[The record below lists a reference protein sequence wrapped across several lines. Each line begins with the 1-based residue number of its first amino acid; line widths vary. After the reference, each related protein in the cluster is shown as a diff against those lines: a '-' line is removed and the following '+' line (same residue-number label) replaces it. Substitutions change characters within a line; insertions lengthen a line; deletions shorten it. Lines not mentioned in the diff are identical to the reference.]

1 MDENLNL
8 VRDLA
13 LIFISAGIIT
23 LIFKALKQPL
33 ILGYIVAGF
42 LVGPHFGL
50 FPNLTNPETV
60 EQWSEIGII
69 FLLFALGLE
78 FSFKKLLKVGS
89 SALITAGTI
98 FVGMFVTGMM
108 VGGAMG
114 WSHMERIFLGG
125 MLSMSSTTII
135 IKAFDDLGLKG
146 MPFTNVVFGTLVVE
160 DLLAVVLMVL
170 LSTMAVSQQFAGG
183 EMVMA
188 LLKLLFFLVL
198 WFVVGMYLIPT
209 LFKRGRQV
217 MNEEMLVILS
227 VGLCFG
233 MVALATA
240 AGFSSALGAFVMGSL
255 LAETIEG
262 EHISHSIKN
271 IKDLFGAI
279 FFVSVGMMVDP
290 AIIAQYWQ
298 PILILI
304 IVVVIGIPL
313 FATNGVLMA
322 GQGLHSAVRS
332 GFSMAQIG
340 EFAFIIASLGKS
352 LGVMSDYI
360 YPVVVAVSVITTFT
374 TPYFMKLSEPFYGM
388 LSRKMPP
395 KLFASLSEVRASGRS
410 QARDSQWRKLIKAYL
425 TRMIPYNV
433 MLVAVLFASNIFL
446 DPFAKDHF
454 VHLAPGIVNLICAL
468 VTLIVMSPLLYG
480 MVIAAGKY
488 KELYDSIWAGSSHAG
503 RGPLIAMSALKIF
516 LAVAYVVTVVSHYFK
531 PGIGIV
537 ILIAS
542 LAAAMFILLRIFNKR
557 SSTLESRFVE
567 NIRQKDDYQR
577 KTAPV
582 TTSIREKMSDHDI
595 CVENLKVSSDF
606 RYAGKQLRDI
616 PLRRDYGVNIV
627 KITRGKNIINIP
639 SASEYLFP
647 ADDILV
653 VGTLERVD
661 AFKKAL
667 SEDVAPAT
675 AVTASVDV
683 ESFTLAETSL
693 LSGKSLQ
700 MVDMR
705 NSGCMLIGIERGEE
719 TFMNPEPDMVMQPGD
734 VVWLVGAPDA
744 IKLYK

>member
-1 MDENLNL
+1 MDESLNL

-23 LIFKALKQPL
+23 LIFRALKQPL

-50 FPNLTNPETV
+50 FPGLTRPETV

-98 FVGMFVTGMM
+98 FAGMFVTGIAI
-108 VGGAMG
+108 GGALG
-114 WSHMERIFLGG
+114 WTHMERIFLGG

-146 MPFTNVVFGTLVVE
+146 KPFTNIVFGTLVVE

-170 LSTMAVSQQFAGG
+170 LSTLAVSKQFAGG

-209 LFKRGRQV
+209 LFKKGRQV

-255 LAETIEG
+255 LAETLEG
-262 EHISHSIKN
+262 EHISVSIKS

-290 AIIAQYWQ
+290 AIIVQYWK

-304 IVVVIGIPL
+304 VVVVVGIPL
-313 FATNGVLMA
+313 FATSGVLMA

-352 LGVMSDYI
+352 LGVMADYI

-374 TPYFMKLSEPFYGM
+374 TPYFIKLSEPFYGFI
-388 LSRKMPP
+388 SRKLPP
-395 KLFASLSEVRASGRS
+395 KLFESLSEVRSSGRT
-410 QARDSQWRKLIKAYL
+410 QARESQWRQLVRAYFIRL
-425 TRMIPYNV
+425 IPYTV
-433 MLVAVLFASNIFL
+433 MLIAVVLASNLFL
-446 DPFAKDHF
+446 DPLAEDHLG
-454 VHLAPGIVNLICAL
+454 HLAPWLRNTICAA
-468 VTLIVMSPLLYG
+468 VTLLVMAPFLYG
-480 MVIAAGKY
+480 MVIAYGKY
-488 KELYDSIWAGSSHAG
+488 KELYDSIWRGSSAAG

-516 LAVAYVVTVVSHYFK
+516 LAVSFVVAVISHYFR
-531 PGIGIV
+531 PGIGLV
-537 ILIAS
+537 ILVAS
-542 LAAAMFILLRIFNKR
+542 IAAAVFILLRVFNKR
-557 SSTLESRFVE
+557 SSTLESRFLA
-567 NIRQKDDYQR
+567 NMRQKDEYQR
-577 KTAPV
+577 QTAPV
-582 TTSIREKMSDHDI
+582 TTTIREKMSGHDI
-595 CVENLKVSSDF
+595 CVENLTVPSDF
-606 RYAGKQLRDI
+606 KYAGKLLRQI
-616 PLRRDYGVNIV
+616 PLRQEYGVNIV
-627 KITRGKNIINIP
+627 KITRGSTIINIP
-639 SASEYLFP
+639 SASEYLYP
-647 ADDILV
+647 ADGILV
-653 VGTLERVD
+653 VGTVEKVE
-661 AFKKAL
+661 AFKKSL
-667 SEDVAPAT
+667 SEDVAPASGDT
-675 AVTASVDV
+675 SAVEV
-683 ESFTLAETSL
+683 ESFALGGESL
-693 LSGKSLQ
+693 LTGKTLN

-719 TFMNPEPDMVMQPGD
+719 IYMNPSPDMVMQQGD
-734 VVWLVGAPDA
+734 IVWLVGSPDA

>member
-1 MDENLNL
+1 MDESLNL
-8 VRDLA
+8 VKDLA

-23 LIFKALKQPL
+23 LIFRALKQPL

-50 FPNLTNPETV
+50 FPGLTNPENV

-98 FVGMFVTGMM
+98 FAGMFVTGMAI
-108 VGGAMG
+108 GGAMG

-188 LLKLLFFLVL
+188 LLKLLFFLIL
-198 WFVVGMYLIPT
+198 WFVVGMFLIPT
-209 LFKRGRQV
+209 LFKKGREV

-255 LAETIEG
+255 LAETLEG

-290 AIIAQYWQ
+290 AIIVQYWK

-304 IVVVIGIPL
+304 LVVVIGIPL
-313 FATNGVLMA
+313 FATSGVLMA

-352 LGVMSDYI
+352 LGVMADYI

-374 TPYFMKLSEPFYGM
+374 TPYFIKLSEPFYGFI
-388 LSRKMPP
+388 SRKLPP
-395 KLFASLSEVRASGRS
+395 KLFASLSEVRASNRS
-410 QARDSQWRKLIKAYL
+410 QARESQWRKLIKAYL
-425 TRMIPYNV
+425 IRMIPYNV
-433 MLVAVLFASNIFL
+433 MLVAIVLASNMFL
-446 DPFAKDHF
+446 DPFAKEHF
-454 VHLAPGIVNLICAL
+454 VRIGPKLVNVVCA
-468 VTLIVMSPLLYG
+468 VITLLVMSPFLYG
-480 MVIAAGKY
+480 MVVASGKY
-488 KELYDSIWAGSSHAG
+488 KELYDGIWRDSSAAG
-503 RGPLIAMSALKIF
+503 RGPLVAMSALKIF
-516 LAVAYVVTVVSHYFK
+516 LAVSFVIGVVSHYFK
-531 PGIGIV
+531 PGLGLV
-537 ILIAS
+537 ILIAAI
-542 LAAAMFILLRIFNKR
+542 AAAFFILLRIFIKR
-557 SSTLESRFVE
+557 TSTLESRFLE
-567 NIRQKDDYQR
+567 NMRQKDEYQR
-577 KTAPV
+577 QTAPV
-582 TTSIREKMSDHDI
+582 TTSIREKMSGHDI
-595 CVENLKVSSDF
+595 FVENLKVSSDF
-606 RYAGKQLRDI
+606 KYAGKQLRDI
-616 PLRRDYGVNIV
+616 PLRRDYGVNIA
-627 KITRGKNIINIP
+627 KITRGRAIINIP
-639 SASEYLFP
+639 SADEYLYS
-647 ADDILV
+647 ADEVLA
-653 VGTLERVD
+653 VGTKENVE
-661 AFKKAL
+661 AFKKSLA
-667 SEDVAPAT
+667 EDIAPASG
-675 AVTASVDV
+675 ASSVEV
-683 ESFTLAETSL
+683 ESFTLGPTSL
-693 LSGKSLQ
+693 LTGKSLQ

-719 TFMNPEPDMVMQPGD
+719 TYMNPEPDMVMLEGD
-734 VVWLVGAPDA
+734 VIWLVGAPEA

>member
-1 MDENLNL
+1 MDESLNL

-23 LIFKALKQPL
+23 LIFRALKQPL

-50 FPNLTNPETV
+50 FPGLTRPETV

-98 FVGMFVTGMM
+98 FAGMFVTGIAI
-108 VGGAMG
+108 GGALG
-114 WSHMERIFLGG
+114 WTHMERIFLGG

-146 MPFTNVVFGTLVVE
+146 KPFTNIVFGTLVVE

-170 LSTMAVSQQFAGG
+170 LSTLAVSKQFAGG

-209 LFKRGRQV
+209 LFKKGRQV

-255 LAETIEG
+255 LAETLEG
-262 EHISHSIKN
+262 EHISVSIKS

-290 AIIAQYWQ
+290 AIIVQYWK

-304 IVVVIGIPL
+304 VVVVVGIPL
-313 FATNGVLMA
+313 FATSGVLMA

-352 LGVMSDYI
+352 LGVMADYI

-374 TPYFMKLSEPFYGM
+374 TPYFIKLSEPFYGFV
-388 LSRKMPP
+388 SRKLPP
-395 KLFASLSEVRASGRS
+395 KLFESLSEVRSSGRT
-410 QARDSQWRKLIKAYL
+410 QARESQWRQLVRAYFIRL
-425 TRMIPYNV
+425 IPYTV
-433 MLVAVLFASNIFL
+433 MLIAVVLASNLFL
-446 DPFAKDHF
+446 DPLAEDHLD
-454 VHLAPGIVNLICAL
+454 HLEPWLRNTICAA
-468 VTLIVMSPLLYG
+468 VTLLVMAPFLYG
-480 MVIAAGKY
+480 MVIAYGKY
-488 KELYDSIWAGSSHAG
+488 KELYDSIWRGSSAAG

-516 LAVAYVVTVVSHYFK
+516 LAVSFVVAVISHYFR
-531 PGIGIV
+531 PGIGLV
-537 ILIAS
+537 ILVAS
-542 LAAAMFILLRIFNKR
+542 IAAAVFILLRVFNKR
-557 SSTLESRFVE
+557 SSTLESRFLA
-567 NIRQKDDYQR
+567 NMRQKDEYQR
-577 KTAPV
+577 QTAPV
-582 TTSIREKMSDHDI
+582 TTTIREKMSGHDI
-595 CVENLKVSSDF
+595 CVENLTVPSDF
-606 RYAGKQLRDI
+606 KYAGKLLRQI
-616 PLRRDYGVNIV
+616 PLRQEYGVNIV
-627 KITRGKNIINIP
+627 KITRGGTIINIP
-639 SASEYLFP
+639 SASEYLYP
-647 ADDILV
+647 ADGILV
-653 VGTLERVD
+653 VGTVEKVE
-661 AFKKAL
+661 AFKKSL
-667 SEDVAPAT
+667 SEDVAPASGDKS
-675 AVTASVDV
+675 AVEV
-683 ESFTLAETSL
+683 ESFALGGESL
-693 LSGKSLQ
+693 LTGKTLN

-719 TFMNPEPDMVMQPGD
+719 IYMNPSPDMVMQQGD
-734 VVWLVGAPDA
+734 IVWLVGSPDA

>member
-1 MDENLNL
+1 MDESLNL
-8 VRDLA
+8 VKDLA
-13 LIFISAGIIT
+13 LIFISAGVIT
-23 LIFKALKQPL
+23 LIFRALKQPL

-98 FVGMFVTGMM
+98 FAGMFVTGML
-108 VGGAMG
+108 VGAAMG

-198 WFVVGMYLIPT
+198 WFVVGMFVIPT
-209 LFKRGRQV
+209 LFRKGRRV

-262 EHISHSIKN
+262 EHIEHSIKN

-290 AIIAQYWQ
+290 AIIVQYWQ

-304 IVVVIGIPL
+304 VVVVIGIPL
-313 FATNGVLMA
+313 FATSGVLMA

-352 LGVMSDYI
+352 LGVMADYI

-374 TPYFMKLSEPFYGM
+374 TPYFIKLSEPFYGFI
-388 LSRKMPP
+388 SRRLPP
-395 KLFASLSEVRASGRS
+395 NLFKSLSEVRASGRS
-410 QARDSQWRKLIKAYL
+410 QARDSQWRQLIKAYL
-425 TRMIPYNV
+425 VRMIPYNV
-433 MLVAVLFASNIFL
+433 MLTATFLASNLFL
-446 DPFAKDHF
+446 DPIATEHFANIPEGW
-454 VHLAPGIVNLICAL
+454 LNLICAAI
-468 VTLIVMSPLLYG
+468 TLFVMTPFLYG

-488 KELYDSIWAGSSHAG
+488 KALYDSIWNGSSAAG
-503 RGPLIAMSALKIF
+503 RGPLVAMSALKIF
-516 LAVAYVVTVVSHYFK
+516 LAVAYVMLVVSHYFR

-542 LAAAMFILLRIFNKR
+542 IVAAVFILLRLFSKR
-557 SSTLESRFVE
+557 YSSLETRFVA
-567 NIRQKDDYQR
+567 NMRQKDEYQR
-577 KTAPV
+577 RTAPV
-582 TTSIREKMSDHDI
+582 TTTIREKMSGHDI
-595 CVENLKVSSDF
+595 YVENLSVPSDF
-606 RYAGKQLRDI
+606 KYAGKQLRDI

-627 KITRGKNIINIP
+627 KITRGKTIINIP
-639 SASEYLFP
+639 SASEFLYP
-647 ADDILV
+647 ADNILV
-653 VGTLERVD
+653 VGTKD
-661 AFKKAL
+661 H
-667 SEDVAPAT
+667 
-675 AVTASVDV
+675 V
-683 ESFTLAETSL
+683 ESFKKSLIEDEAPVAIANAAVEVESFSLGADSL
-693 LSGKSLQ
+693 LTGKTLQ

-719 TFMNPEPDMVMQPGD
+719 TYMNPEPDMVMQEGD
-734 VVWLVGAPDA
+734 VIWIVGSADA

>member
-1 MDENLNL
+1 MNL
-8 VRDLA
+8 VKDLA
-13 LIFISAGIIT
+13 LIFISAGVIT
-23 LIFKALKQPL
+23 LIFRALKQPL

-50 FPNLTNPETV
+50 FPNLTNPENV

-98 FVGMFVTGMM
+98 FAGMFVTGMM
-108 VGGAMG
+108 VGAAMG

-198 WFVVGMYLIPT
+198 WFVVGMFIIPT
-209 LFKRGRQV
+209 LFKKGRRV

-262 EHISHSIKN
+262 EHIEHSIKN

-290 AIIAQYWQ
+290 AIIVQYWQ

-304 IVVVIGIPL
+304 VVVVIGIPL
-313 FATNGVLMA
+313 FATSGILMA
-322 GQGLHSAVRS
+322 GQGLHSAVRG

-388 LSRKMPP
+388 LSRKLPP
-395 KLFASLSEVRASGRS
+395 RLFESLSEVRASNRS
-410 QARDSQWRKLIKAYL
+410 QARESQWRKLVKAYL
-425 TRMIPYNV
+425 VRMIPYNV
-433 MLVAVLFASNIFL
+433 MLVAILLASNMFL
-446 DPFAKDHF
+446 DPFADEHF
-454 VHLAPGIVNLICAL
+454 VRITPFMTHIVCAT
-468 VTLIVMSPLLYG
+468 VTLLVMSPFLYA
-480 MVIAAGKY
+480 MVIAAGNY
-488 KELYDSIWAGSSHAG
+488 KELYDGIWAESSAAG

-516 LAVAYVVTVVSHYFK
+516 LAVSFVVAVVSHYFK
-531 PGIGIV
+531 PGLGIV
-537 ILIAS
+537 MLIAA
-542 LAAAMFILLRIFNKR
+542 LAAAVFIILRLFNKR
-557 SSTLESRFVE
+557 SSALESRFVS
-567 NIRQKDDYQR
+567 NMRQKEEYQR
-577 KTAPV
+577 STAPV
-582 TTSIREKMSDHDI
+582 TTSIREKMSGTDI
-595 CVENLKVSSDF
+595 CVENLTVPSDF

-616 PLRRDYGVNIV
+616 PLRRNYGVNIV
-627 KITRGKNIINIP
+627 KIMRGKNIINIP
-639 SASEYLFP
+639 AASEYLFP
-647 ADDILV
+647 ADNILV
-653 VGTLERVD
+653 VGTKDCVE
-661 AFKKAL
+661 AFKKSL
-667 SEDVAPAT
+667 NDDT
-675 AVTASVDV
+675 AMIEGNTAAVEV
-683 ESFTLAETSL
+683 ESFELAETSL
-693 LSGKSLQ
+693 LTGKSLQ

-705 NSGCMLIGIERGEE
+705 NSGCMLIGVERGEE
-719 TFMNPEPDMVMQPGD
+719 TFMNPEPDMVMHEGD
-734 VVWLVGAPDA
+734 VIWIVGSPEA

>member
-1 MDENLNL
+1 MDESLNL
-8 VRDLA
+8 VKDLA

-23 LIFKALKQPL
+23 LIFRALKQPL

-50 FPNLTNPETV
+50 FPGLTKPETI

-89 SALITAGTI
+89 SALITAATI
-98 FVGMFVTGMM
+98 FFGMFVTGMA

-183 EMVMA
+183 EMAMA

-198 WFVVGMYLIPT
+198 WFVVGMFLIPT
-209 LFKRGRQV
+209 LFKKGRQV

-255 LAETIEG
+255 LAETLEG

-290 AIIAQYWQ
+290 AIIVQYWQ

-304 IVVVIGIPL
+304 VVVVIGIPL
-313 FATNGVLMA
+313 FATSGVLMA

-352 LGVMSDYI
+352 LGVMADYI

-374 TPYFMKLSEPFYGM
+374 TPYFMKLSEPFYGI
-388 LSRKMPP
+388 LSRKLPP
-395 KLFASLSEVRASGRS
+395 RMFSVLSEVRGSGHS
-410 QARDSQWRKLIKAYL
+410 QARDSQWKQLIKAYL
-425 TRMIPYNV
+425 IRMIPYNV
-433 MLVAVLFASNIFL
+433 MLLAILLASNIFL
-446 DPFAKDHF
+446 DPFAHERF
-454 VHLAPGIVNLICAL
+454 VRIGPVAVNIVCAV
-468 VTLIVMSPLLYG
+468 VTLMIMSPFLYG

-488 KELYDSIWAGSSHAG
+488 KELYDGIWRESSAAG
-503 RGPLIAMSALKIF
+503 RGPLFAMSALKIF
-516 LAVAYVVTVVSHYFK
+516 LAVAFVMAVVSHYLK
-531 PGIGIV
+531 PGLGIV

-542 LAAAMFILLRIFNKR
+542 LAAAAFILLRLFNKR
-557 SSTLESRFVE
+557 SSALESRFVE
-567 NIRQKDDYQR
+567 NMRAKDEYQR
-577 KTAPV
+577 QNAPV
-582 TTSIREKMSDHDI
+582 TTTIREKMDGHDI
-595 CVENLKVSSDF
+595 CVERLTVSSDF
-606 RYAGKQLRDI
+606 KYAGQQLSDI

-627 KITRGKNIINIP
+627 KIMRGSSIINIP
-639 SASEYLFP
+639 SAAEFLFP
-647 ADDILV
+647 ADEILV
-653 VGTLERVD
+653 VGTMDRVE

-667 SEDVAPAT
+667 SEDVRVAEGDAS
-675 AVTASVDV
+675 AVEV
-683 ESFTLAETSL
+683 ESFIIEAGSL
-693 LSGKSLQ
+693 LAGKSLK

-719 TFMNPEPDMVMQPGD
+719 TYMNPEPDMIMQPGD
-734 VVWLVGAPDA
+734 TVWLVGAPEA
-744 IKLYK
+744 IKLYR

>member
-1 MDENLNL
+1 MDESLNL

-23 LIFKALKQPL
+23 LVFRALKQPL

-50 FPNLTNPETV
+50 FPGLTSPENV

-98 FVGMFVTGMM
+98 FAGMFVTGMM

-160 DLLAVVLMVL
+160 DLLAVILMVL

-188 LLKLLFFLVL
+188 LLKLLFFLIL

-255 LAETIEG
+255 LAETLEG
-262 EHISHSIKN
+262 EHISRSIKN

-313 FATNGVLMA
+313 FATSGVLMA

-352 LGVMSDYI
+352 LGVMADYI

-374 TPYFMKLSEPFYGM
+374 TPYFIKLSEPFYCM

-410 QARDSQWRKLIKAYL
+410 QARESQWRKLIKAYL

-433 MLVAVLFASNIFL
+433 MLVAVLLASNMFL
-446 DPFAKDHF
+446 DPFAKNHF
-454 VHLAPGIVNLICAL
+454 VNLAPGIINLICAL
-468 VTLIVMSPLLYG
+468 ATLLVMSPLLYG
-480 MVIAAGKY
+480 MVIAAGNY
-488 KELYDSIWAGSSHAG
+488 KGLYDSIWAGSSAAG

-577 KTAPV
+577 KAAPV
-582 TTSIREKMSDHDI
+582 TTSIREKMSGHDI

-606 RYAGKQLRDI
+606 RYAGRQLREI
-616 PLRRDYGVNIV
+616 PLRRDFGVNIV
-627 KITRGKNIINIP
+627 KIIRGKKIINIP

-647 ADDILV
+647 ADEILV
-653 VGTLERVD
+653 VGTLDSVS

-667 SEDVAPAT
+667 DEDVAPAPAPT
-675 AVTASVDV
+675 APVEV
-683 ESFTLAETSL
+683 ESFTLGEDSL
-693 LSGKSLQ
+693 LTGKSLK
-700 MVDMR
+700 MIDMR
-705 NSGCMLIGIERGEE
+705 NSGCMLIGLERGEE
-719 TFMNPEPDMVMQPGD
+719 SFMNPEPDMIMQVGD
-734 VVWLVGAPDA
+734 IIWIVGSPEA

>member
-1 MDENLNL
+1 MDESLNL
-8 VRDLA
+8 VKDLA

-23 LIFKALKQPL
+23 LIFRALKQPL

-50 FPNLTNPETV
+50 FPGLTKPETI

-98 FVGMFVTGMM
+98 FAGMFVTGMA

-114 WSHMERIFLGG
+114 FSHMERIFLGG

-146 MPFTNVVFGTLVVE
+146 MPFTGVVFGTLVVE

-183 EMVMA
+183 EMVRA
-188 LLKLLFFLVL
+188 LLKLLFFLIL
-198 WFVVGMYLIPT
+198 WFVVGMFLIPT
-209 LFKRGRQV
+209 LFKKGRQV

-255 LAETIEG
+255 LAETLEG

-290 AIIAQYWQ
+290 LIIVQYWQ

-304 IVVVIGIPL
+304 VVVVIGIPL
-313 FATNGVLMA
+313 FATSGVLMA

-340 EFAFIIASLGKS
+340 EFAFIIASLGRS
-352 LGVMSDYI
+352 LGVMADYI
-360 YPVVVAVSVITTFT
+360 YPVIVAVSVITTFT
-374 TPYFMKLSEPFYGM
+374 TPYFIKLSEPFYGM
-388 LSRKMPP
+388 LSRKLPP
-395 KLFASLSEVRASGRS
+395 RLFSTLSEVRASNRS
-410 QARDSQWRKLIKAYL
+410 QARESQWRKLIKAYL
-425 TRMIPYNV
+425 VRMIPYNV
-433 MLVAVLFASNIFL
+433 MLVAVLLASNMLL
-446 DPFAKDHF
+446 DPFANEHF
-454 VHLAPGIVNLICAL
+454 VRISGGVINLVCAV
-468 VTLIVMSPLLYG
+468 VTLMVMSPLLYG

-488 KELYDSIWAGSSHAG
+488 KALYDSIWRGSSAAG

-516 LAVAYVVTVVSHYFK
+516 LAVAYVMAVVSHYFK
-531 PGIGIV
+531 PGIGII
-537 ILIAS
+537 ILVAA
-542 LAAAMFILLRIFNKR
+542 LAAAAFILLRLFNKR
-557 SSTLESRFVE
+557 SSSLESRFVA
-567 NIRQKDDYQR
+567 NMHQKDEFMR
-577 KTAPV
+577 KAAPV
-582 TTSIREKMSDHDI
+582 TTTIREKMSGHDI

-606 RYAGKQLRDI
+606 RYVGKQLRDI

-627 KITRGKNIINIP
+627 KITRGKSIINIP

-647 ADDILV
+647 ADEILV
-653 VGTLERVD
+653 VGSLDSVE

-667 SEDVAPAT
+667 SEDVSLARRDT
-675 AVTASVDV
+675 AAVEV
-683 ESFTLAETSL
+683 ESFVLDESSL
-693 LSGKSLQ
+693 LAGKSLQ

-705 NSGCMLIGIERGEE
+705 NSGCMLIGIGRGEE
-719 TFMNPEPDMVMQPGD
+719 TYMNPEPDMILRPGD
-734 VVWLVGAPDA
+734 IVWLVGAPDA

>member
-1 MDENLNL
+1 MNL
-8 VRDLA
+8 VKDLA

-23 LIFKALKQPL
+23 LIFRALKQPL
-33 ILGYIVAGF
+33 ILGYIVAGC

-50 FPNLTNPETV
+50 FPGLTNPDTV

-98 FVGMFVTGMM
+98 FAGMFVTGMA

-114 WSHMERIFLGG
+114 WTHMERIFLGG

-146 MPFTNVVFGTLVVE
+146 KPFTNIVFGTLVVE

-170 LSTMAVSQQFAGG
+170 LSTLAVSKQFSGG
-183 EMVMA
+183 EMGMA

-209 LFKRGRQV
+209 LFKKGRQV
-217 MNEEMLVILS
+217 MNQEMLVILS

-255 LAETIEG
+255 LAETLEG
-262 EHISHSIKN
+262 EHISYSIKS

-290 AIIAQYWQ
+290 TVIVQYWK
-298 PILILI
+298 PI
-304 IVVVIGIPL
+304 IVLIFVVITGIPL
-313 FATNGVLMA
+313 FATSGVLMA

-352 LGVMSDYI
+352 LGVMADYI

-374 TPYFMKLSEPFYGM
+374 TPYFIKLSEPFYGFV
-388 LSRKMPP
+388 SRKLPP
-395 KLFASLSEVRASGRS
+395 KLFETLSEVRATSRS
-410 QARDSQWRKLIKAYL
+410 KASESQWRQLVKAYL
-425 TRMIPYNV
+425 IRMIPYNV
-433 MLVAVLFASNIFL
+433 MLVAVLLASNMFL
-446 DPFAKDHF
+446 DPFADGLLG
-454 VHLAPGIVNLICAL
+454 HLAPWLKNTICAV
-468 VTLIVMSPLLYG
+468 VTLLVMAPFLYG
-480 MVIAAGKY
+480 MVIAYGKY
-488 KELYDSIWAGSSHAG
+488 KDLYDNLWRASSAAG

-516 LAVAYVVTVVSHYFK
+516 LAVSFVMAVVSHYFK

-537 ILIAS
+537 ILIAAI
-542 LAAAMFILLRIFNKR
+542 AAAIFILLRIFNKR
-557 SSTLESRFVE
+557 SSTLEGRFVE
-567 NIRQKDDYQR
+567 NMRQREDYQR
-577 KTAPV
+577 QTAPV
-582 TTSIREKMSDHDI
+582 TTTIREKMDGHDI
-595 CVENLKVSSDF
+595 CVERLRVSSDF
-606 RYAGKQLRDI
+606 RYAGMKLRDI

-627 KITRGKNIINIP
+627 KIMRGSRVINIP
-639 SASEYLFP
+639 SADEFLYP
-647 ADDILV
+647 ADEILA
-653 VGTLERVD
+653 VGTKKQVD
-661 AFKKAL
+661 AFKL
-667 SEDVAPAT
+667 SLEQDLTLPESGGNA
-675 AVTASVDV
+675 VDV
-683 ESFTLAETSL
+683 ESFTVTDASL
-693 LSGKSLQ
+693 LAGKSLKT
-700 MVDMR
+700 VDMR

-719 TFMNPEPDMVMQPGD
+719 TYMNPEPDMVMLEGD
-734 VVWLVGAPDA
+734 VVWLVGEPDA